1 MPSEEHI
8 LNGLERLAE
17 VLKSQLWDQGKA
29 HGLSPIQIQI
39 LLFVANHETELC
51 NVSQLAR
58 EFQVTKP
65 TISDAVRVLVQKS
78 LLAREHGQAD
88 ARRYN
93 LRLTPD
99 GTTLATDLKQ
109 YATPVLEALGHL
121 SSGEQTSLYAT
132 LTKLI
137 FQLHRKGVIQIQRTC
152 FACRFYHG
160 NRQDEHYC
168 QFLKTPLSK
177 DTLRL
182 DCPEFEA

>member
-1 MPSEEHI
+1 MPTNKNI
-8 LNGLERLAE
+8 LNGLERLSE
-17 VLKSQLWDQGKA
+17 VLKAQLWDQGKV

-39 LLFVANHETELC
+39 LLFVADHPTELC

-65 TISDAVRVLVQKS
+65 TISDAVRVLLKKE
-78 LLAREHGQAD
+78 LLLKDHGPAD

-93 LRLTPD
+93 LRLTTS
-99 GTTLATDLKQ
+99 GNKLAGELRQ
-109 YATPVLEALGHL
+109 YADPLLDALDHL
-121 SSGEQTSLYAT
+121 TGEERTNLYAT

-137 FQLHRKGVIQIQRTC
+137 FQLLRKEAIQVQRTC
-152 FACRFYHG
+152 FACRFYRG

-168 QFLKTPLSK
+168 QFLETTLSK